1 MPLATA
7 DVPQALRDAT
17 EHQPGARAA
26 LAAALVAPAHAYLF
40 AGPPG
45 SGKRATARA
54 FAAELLATGAPEP
67 DDVRRRALADPSPHP
82 DLVWLAPQGTQHL
95 VDEVRERVIVAAA
108 YRPFEGARRAFV
120 IEAAAAMA
128 DESQN
133 ALLKTLEE
141 PPPFVHLVLITSE
154 PAALLETVRSRCQ
167 AVRFAPLTD
176 KAVELHLSELGLGE
190 GDEERRAAARL
201 AGGDTDRAAFLL
213 GEQGRELRRG
223 AQACVAAAL
232 SGELADAPWR
242 GLLSAAEA
250 ASEQGAEAA
259 RARVTALAAEGGEGE
274 SRGARRRSRET
285 EEATRRAARRARTEA
300 LDLGLALIAA
310 WLRDLATVAEGAER
324 LVLNCDR
331 LEGLRTASARAAGG
345 LDSRRARAGAELVM
359 ETRRRLRVNVGE
371 ELALEALVFRLEALL
386 RDA

>member
-17 EHQPGARAA
+17 AHQPGARAA
-26 LAAALVAPAHAYLF
+26 LAAALAAPAHAYLL

-45 SGKRATARA
+45 SGKRAAGRA
-54 FAAELLATGAPEP
+54 FAAELLAAGADEP
-67 DDVRRRALADPSPHP
+67 DDARRRALADPSPHP
-82 DLVWLAPQGTQHL
+82 DLVWLAPPGTQHL

-120 IEAAAAMA
+120 IEAAEAMA

-167 AVRFAPLTD
+167 AVRFAPLTEE
-176 KAVELHLSELGLGE
+176 AVELHLAELGLGD

-223 AQACVAAAL
+223 AQACVGAAL
-232 SGELADAPWR
+232 TGELADAPWR

-250 ASEQGAEAA
+250 ASEQASSAA
-259 RARVTALAAEGGEGE
+259 QARFEALAVEAGEDEG
-274 SRGARRRSRET
+274 RGARRRSREA

-310 WLRDLATVAEGAER
+310 WLRDLATVAEGAEG
-324 LVLNCDR
+324 LVLNTDR
-331 LEGLRTASARAAGG
+331 LEELRAASARTAGG
-345 LDSRRARAGAELVM
+345 LDSRPARAGAELVM

>member
-1 MPLATA
+1 MALATA
-7 DVPQALRDAT
+7 DLPGALVDAT
-17 EHQPGARAA
+17 EHQPGARAT

-45 SGKRATARA
+45 SGKRAAARA
-54 FAAELLATGAPEP
+54 FAAELLAGDAPEP
-67 DDVRRRALADPSPHP
+67 DDARRRALADPSPHP

-95 VDEVRERVIVAAA
+95 VDEVRERVILAAV

-120 IEAAAAMA
+120 IEAAEAMA

-141 PPPFVHLVLITSE
+141 PPPFAHLVLITSE

-167 AVRFAPLTD
+167 AVRFAPLTEE
-176 KAVELHLSELGLGE
+176 AVELRLSELGLGR
-190 GDEERRAAARL
+190 GGEERRAGARL
-201 AGGDTDRAAFLL
+201 SGGDTDRAAFLL
-213 GEQGRELRRG
+213 GDQGRELRAA

-232 SGELADAPWR
+232 TGELAGAPWH
-242 GLLSAAEA
+242 GVLGAAEA
-250 ASEQGAEAA
+250 AGDQAAEAA
-259 RARVTALAAEGGEGE
+259 QARLEGLAAEAGEGKT
-274 SRGARRRSRET
+274 RGARRRSRET

-300 LDLGLALIAA
+300 LDLGLALMAA
-310 WLRDLATVAEGAER
+310 WLRDLATVAEGAED
-324 LVLNCDR
+324 LVWNCDR
-331 LEGLRTASARAAGG
+331 LEALRAASAQADGG
-345 LDSRRARAGAELVM
+345 LDARRARVGAELVM
-359 ETRRRLRVNVGE
+359 DTRRRLRVNVGE

>member
-1 MPLATA
+1 LEIRESRSA
-7 DVPQALRDAT
+7 DVAEIDGASNRGIDSIKALT
-17 EHQPGARAA
+17 ENVRYSPIKSRFR
-26 LAAALVAPAHAYLF
+26 VYIIDEAHMV
-40 AGPPG
+40 
-45 SGKRATARA
+45 T
-54 FAAELLATGAPEP
+54 
-67 DDVRRRALADPSPHP
+67 
-82 DLVWLAPQGTQHL
+82 
-95 VDEVRERVIVAAA
+95 REG
-108 YRPFEGARRAFV
+108 F
-120 IEAAAAMA
+120 
-128 DESQN
+128 N

-167 AVRFAPLTD
+167 TVRFAPLTNE
-176 KAVELHLSELGLGE
+176 AVELHLSELGLGG

-213 GEQGRELRRG
+213 GEQGRELRG
-223 AQACVAAAL
+223 VAQACVAAAL
-232 SGELADAPWR
+232 SGELADAPWG
-242 GLLSAAEA
+242 GLLGAAEA
-250 ASEQGAEAA
+250 ASGQAAETV
-259 RARVTALAAEGGEGE
+259 RARFEALAVEAGEGE

-310 WLRDLATVAEGAER
+310 WLRDVAAVAEGAES
-324 LVLNCDR
+324 LVHNSDR
-331 LEGLRTASARAAGG
+331 LEGLRAASARTAGG

>member
-1 MPLATA
+1 LPLATA
-7 DVPQALRDAT
+7 DVPRALRDAT

-26 LAAALVAPAHAYLF
+26 LAAALVTPAHAYLL

-45 SGKRATARA
+45 SGKRTTARA
-54 FAAELLATGAPEP
+54 FAAELLAAGAPEP

-108 YRPFEGARRAFV
+108 YRPFEGSRRAFV
-120 IEAAAAMA
+120 IEAAEAMA

-167 AVRFAPLTD
+167 AVRFAPLTNE
-176 KAVELHLSELGLGE
+176 AVELHLSELGLG
-190 GDEERRAAARL
+190 GDDEERRAVARL

-213 GEQGRELRRG
+213 GEQGRELRGG

-232 SGELADAPWR
+232 SGELADAPWH
-242 GLLSAAEA
+242 GLLGAAEA
-250 ASEQGAEAA
+250 ASGQASES
-259 RARVTALAAEGGEGE
+259 ARVRFEALAVEAGEGE
-274 SRGARRRSRET
+274 GRGARRRTRET
-285 EEATRRAARRARTEA
+285 EEATRRAARRARTET

-310 WLRDLATVAEGAER
+310 WLRDLATVAEGAES
-324 LVLNCDR
+324 LVLNSDR
-331 LEGLRTASARAAGG
+331 LEGLRTASAHAAAG

-359 ETRRRLRVNVGE
+359 ETRRHLRVNVGE

-386 RDA
+386 RDP